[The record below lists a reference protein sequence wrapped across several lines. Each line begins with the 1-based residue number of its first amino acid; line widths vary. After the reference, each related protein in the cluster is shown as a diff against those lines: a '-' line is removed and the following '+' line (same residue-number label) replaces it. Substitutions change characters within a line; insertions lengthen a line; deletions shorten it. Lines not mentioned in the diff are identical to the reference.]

1 MPRPGSTPLAAQ
13 LLTYTAERRADL
25 IGLCD
30 RLVAAASVNP
40 PGDTTAVIA
49 VAESFLRA
57 SGVATEVA
65 AADPRAPNLVA
76 QVAGRAG
83 GPHLVLNAHADTI
96 GPGDERQWTV
106 PPLTLTRAG
115 GRLYGLGIGNMKGA
129 LAAMCLAM
137 AFLRKVPELIQ
148 GSVSLTVVSDE
159 VVLGDRGAQ
168 FLLESRPELAGDAFL
183 SGEGPGHMA
192 LAVGEKGVAWF
203 ELSAEGRAR
212 QSMLARQGETPVAS
226 LARAILAVDALN
238 GTTVELPPGLAGVTP
253 TDDAARVSAN
263 VGVVEA
269 GVVPNQVPSRA
280 VARADVRI
288 PPGLALST
296 VEQRLRE
303 DVAAIPGTRVRRLKG
318 WDPSWT
324 DPGDRIVRCLAEAA
338 TVVRGS
344 PPPLVIRLP
353 ASDASRWRRAGVPA
367 VCYGPQPTTVAGVD
381 DFAREQDVVD
391 CAAIYALAAV
401 LFGESRDGP

>member
-1 MPRPGSTPLAAQ
+1 MPRPGGAALVGQ
-13 LLTYTAERRADL
+13 LLTYISERRADL

-49 VAESFLRA
+49 VAESFLQA
-57 SGVATEVA
+57 SGVTTELAAT
-65 AADPRAPNLVA
+65 DPAAPNLIA
-76 QVAGRAG
+76 RVAGRAG

-96 GPGDERQWTV
+96 GPGDEGQWTV
-106 PPLTLTRAG
+106 PPFVLTRTG
-115 GRLYGLGIGNMKGA
+115 GRMYGLGMGNMKGA

-137 AFLRKVPELIQ
+137 AFLREVRDLVN
-148 GSVSLTVVSDE
+148 GSVSLTAVSDE

-183 SGEGPGHMA
+183 SGEGPGDMA
-192 LAVGEKGVAWF
+192 LAVGEKGIAWF
-203 ELSAEGRAR
+203 ELTAEGRAR
-212 QSMLARQGETPVAS
+212 QSMLVRQGETPVAS

-238 GTTVELPPGLAGVTP
+238 GTFAELPSGLASVTP
-253 TDDAARVSAN
+253 TDDATRVSAN
-263 VGVVEA
+263 VGVVQA

-280 VARADVRI
+280 VARADIRI
-288 PPGLALST
+288 PPGLTLST

-303 DVAAIPGTRVRRLKG
+303 AVAAVPGVRVRCTKG
-318 WDPSWT
+318 WDPSWS
-324 DPGDRIVRCLAEAA
+324 DPSDRIVHCLAEAA
-338 TVVRGS
+338 TAVRGS
-344 PPPLVIRLP
+344 PPALVIRLP

-381 DFAREQDVVD
+381 DYAREQDVVD
-391 CAAIYALAAV
+391 CTAIYALSA
-401 LFGESRDGP
+401 LMFGEFGNGR